1 MTRNKTNLTPCSLD
15 QDCWKKDGHEGPH
28 SYAEHDA
35 RRQERE
41 AEGDALLARIRVALT
56 DEDEIAHGEA
66 VGANGGTGECAY
78 CGDAWPCHTQ
88 RAIDLLLARLPAEG
102 GITVRGHVAYPDGV
116 LSDQAC
122 WCGERH
128 DDEPSDGT
136 IRARELEDIARL
148 KDQVVVAARE
158 LVVSMILQPAGL
170 FGRHRE
176 RFEDLR
182 LALVAMGPDAAIARA
197 FERAEARKHAPRCV
211 CGHAHS
217 SHRND
222 PVDPYISERCIYC
235 RCAAFDNRD
244 GARMQGDD
252 K

>member
-1 MTRNKTNLTPCSLD
+1 MTRNKTNLAPC
-15 QDCWKKDGHEGPH
+15 
-28 SYAEHDA
+28 
-35 RRQERE
+35 QERE

-88 RAIDLLLARLPAEG
+88 RAIDRLLARLPAEG
-102 GITVRGHVAYPDGV
+102 GITMRGHVPG
-116 LSDQAC
+116 AC

-128 DDEPSDGT
+128 EDEPSDGT

-158 LVVSMILQPAGL
+158 LVVSMILLPAGL
-170 FGRHRE
+170 VGRHRE

-182 LALVAMGPDAAIARA
+182 LALVAMGPDAAIERA
-197 FERAEARKHAPRCV
+197 LERAEGRPRAPRCV
-211 CGHAHS
+211 CGHALS

-244 GARMQGDD
+244 DARMQGEDE
-252 K
+252 